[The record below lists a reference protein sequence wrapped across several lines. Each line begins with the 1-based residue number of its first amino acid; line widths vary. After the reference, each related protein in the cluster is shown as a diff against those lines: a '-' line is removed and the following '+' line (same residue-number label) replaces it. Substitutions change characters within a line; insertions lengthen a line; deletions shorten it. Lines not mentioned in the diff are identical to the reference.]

1 MILEGAWEA
10 EALDFSPA
18 QPRSTERVA
27 GSGKPEV
34 YSPKYTEDFFW
45 AQNKVDACPSFAS
58 VERAMSDRLLRQG
71 FELCPSWAGM
81 VNEGKQGKPI
91 SECGTVHVLPDEMA

>member
-1 MILEGAWEA
+1 MILEGAGEA

-34 YSPKYTEDFFW
+34 CSPKYTEDFFG

-58 VERAMSDRLLRQG
+58 VERAMSDRFLRQR
-71 FELCPSWAGM
+71 FEMWSSWA
-81 VNEGKQGKPI
+81 
-91 SECGTVHVLPDEMA
+91 